1 MPPSKTES
9 LLPASRGAL
18 HFLLKRKGGLH
29 CDTPWVRAVLC
40 HCAFFELL
48 LGVDLDLLSSS
59 QAQPC
64 PHCGGRL
71 HRGDYRRKPR
81 GEPEDL
87 PEGFSIR
94 FSLCCSQDGCRRRLT
109 PFSVRFLARRVY
121 VGAAVV
127 LVAAAMQGLSPARV
141 RRLSKVLRIPPRT
154 ARRWLAWW
162 QSTFAESRFFRSI
175 RGLLRQ
181 PIEAEALPLGLLDV
195 CARGQPGQ
203 TALTVLE
210 PLQPITSCS
219 APGAQPI

>member
-1 MPPSKTES
+1 MWHT
-9 LLPASRGAL
+9 
-18 HFLLKRKGGLH
+18 
-29 CDTPWVRAVLC
+29 WVRAVLC
-40 HCAFFELL
+40 DCVFFELL

-162 QSTFAESRFFRSI
+162 QSTFADSRFFRSI

-181 PIEAEALPLGLLDV
+181 PIEAEALPLGLLDL

-203 TALTVLE
+203 TALTVLKL
-210 PLQPITSCS
+210 LQPITSCS